1 MIPWIKDSWFYYI
14 HNMKAA
20 IYNDFQGP
28 ISITGV
34 EDPNPTE
41 FGVVIKV
48 AASGLCLS
56 DWHGWMGHD
65 QDIVLPHVPGHELAG
80 KIVAVG
86 KKVKNWIEGQRVTV
100 PFVCGC
106 GACTYCLEGN
116 QQVCDYQFQ
125 PGFTAWGSFA
135 EYVAIDYADENL
147 AELPGDMNFVEA
159 AGLGC
164 RFITAYRGVREQGK
178 LSSDQFIAVHG
189 CGGVGL
195 SAIQIAKG
203 IGAKVFAID
212 ISDEKCK
219 LASDLGADYT
229 INASKNNVVQSLKE
243 LSGGGV
249 HVSIDAL
256 GHTTTCLNSIW
267 GLRKRG
273 KHIQIGLM
281 TSSHATPPIPMS
293 LVVANELEILG
304 SHGMQ
309 SHKYGE
315 MFNFI
320 KSTGINLGT
329 MITKT
334 ISLEEVPVHLP
345 VMNLTNSAGITVINS
360 F

>member
-1 MIPWIKDSWFYYI
+1 MI
-14 HNMKAA
+14 AA
-20 IYNDFQGP
+20 IYKEFQGI
-28 ISITGV
+28 ISIANV
-34 EDPNPTE
+34 IDPNPSE

-48 AASGLCLS
+48 EASGLCLS

-65 QDIVLPHVPGHELAG
+65 RDIVLPHVPGHELAG

-100 PFVCGC
+100 PFVGGC

-147 AELPGDMNFVEA
+147 VALPDDINFLEA

-178 LSSDQFIAVHG
+178 LTSDQIISVHG

-203 IGAKVFAID
+203 IGAKVIAVD
-212 ISDEKCK
+212 ITDAKCK
-219 LASDLGADYT
+219 LAKDLGADFT
-229 INASKNNVVQSLKE
+229 INATNTYVVQAVRE

-256 GHTTTCLNSIW
+256 GHTTTCLNSIS

-281 TSSHATPPIPMS
+281 ASSHATPSIPMP

-320 KSTGINLGT
+320 KASGISLNK
-329 MITKT
+329 MISKT
-334 ISLEEVPVHLP
+334 IALEEVPVHLP
-345 VMNLTNSAGITVINS
+345 VLHQSNSAGITVINS

>member
-1 MIPWIKDSWFYYI
+1 MLIFSI
-14 HNMKAA
+14 MKVA
-20 IYNDFQGP
+20 IYNEFQGP
-28 ISITGV
+28 ISIANV
-34 EDPNPTE
+34 SDPNPSE

-48 AASGLCLS
+48 EACGLCLS

-65 QDIVLPHVPGHELAG
+65 PDIVLPHVPGHELSG
-80 KIVAVG
+80 TIIEVG
-86 KKVKNWIEGQRVTV
+86 RNVKNWSEGQRVTV
-100 PFVCGC
+100 PFVGGC
-106 GACTYCLEGN
+106 GSCTYCLEGN
-116 QQVCDYQFQ
+116 QQVCDFQFQ

-135 EYVAIDYADENL
+135 EYVAIDYADVNL
-147 AELPGDMNFVEA
+147 VELPDEMNFLEA

-178 LSSDQFIAVHG
+178 LTSDQTIAVHG

-203 IGAKVFAID
+203 IGARVIAID

-219 LASDLGADYT
+219 LARELGADFI
-229 INASKNNVVQSLKE
+229 INATTTDVVQAIKE
-243 LSGGGV
+243 LSKGGV
-249 HVSIDAL
+249 HVSMDAL
-256 GHTTTCLNSIW
+256 GHSTTCLNSIN

-281 TSSHATPPIPMS
+281 TESHAALPIPMP

-309 SHKYGE
+309 AHKYPE

-320 KSTGINLGT
+320 STTGIILGN

-334 ISLEEVPVHLP
+334 ISLQEVPFHLP
-345 VMNLTNSAGITVINS
+345 KMHQNSTSGITVVNS

>member
-1 MIPWIKDSWFYYI
+1 
-14 HNMKAA
+14 MKAA
-20 IYNDFQGP
+20 LYNEFQGP
-28 ISITGV
+28 ISIANV
-34 EDPNPTE
+34 IDPNPSE

-48 AASGLCLS
+48 EASGLCLS

-65 QDIVLPHVPGHELAG
+65 PDIVLPHVPGHELAG
-80 KIVAVG
+80 TIMSVG
-86 KKVKNWIEGQRVTV
+86 KKVKNWRAGQRVTV
-100 PFVCGC
+100 PFVGGC
-106 GACTYCLEGN
+106 GSCTYCLEGN
-116 QQVCDYQFQ
+116 QQVCDFQFQ

-135 EYVAIDYADENL
+135 EFVVIDYADINL
-147 AELPGDMNFVEA
+147 VELPADMNFLEA

-178 LSSDQFIAVHG
+178 LTSDQTIAVHG

-195 SAIQIAKG
+195 SVIQIAKG
-203 IGAKVFAID
+203 IGAKVIAID
-212 ISDEKCK
+212 INEQKCN
-219 LASDLGADYT
+219 LAKDLGADYT
-229 INASKNNVVQSLKE
+229 INAATTDVVQAVKE

-249 HVSIDAL
+249 HVSVDAL
-256 GHTTTCLNSIW
+256 GHSITCINSIM

-281 TSSHATPPIPMS
+281 TESHAAPSIPMANI
-293 LVVANELEILG
+293 VANELEILG

-309 SHKYGE
+309 AHKYPE

-320 KSTGINLGT
+320 DKAGINLGN
-329 MITKT
+329 MIAKT

-345 VMNLTNSAGITVINS
+345 KMYENSSSGITVVNS

>member
-1 MIPWIKDSWFYYI
+1 MLLYSI
-14 HNMKAA
+14 MKVA
-20 IYNDFQGP
+20 IYNEFRGP
-28 ISITGV
+28 ISIANV
-34 EDPNPTE
+34 SDPNPSE

-48 AASGLCLS
+48 EASGLCLS

-65 QDIVLPHVPGHELAG
+65 PDIVLPHVPGHEFSG
-80 KIVAVG
+80 TIVTLG
-86 KKVKNWIEGQRVTV
+86 NKVKNWCEGQRVTV
-100 PFVCGC
+100 PFVGGC
-106 GACTYCLEGN
+106 GSCTYCLEGN
-116 QQVCDYQFQ
+116 QQVCDFQFQ

-135 EYVAIDYADENL
+135 EYVAIDYADTNL
-147 AELPGDMNFVEA
+147 VELPHNINFLEA

-178 LSSDQFIAVHG
+178 LTSDQTIAVHG

-195 SAIQIAKG
+195 SAIQISRG
-203 IGAKVFAID
+203 IEAKVIAID
-212 ISDEKCK
+212 ISDAKCK
-219 LASDLGADYT
+219 LAKDLGADYT
-229 INASKNNVVQSLKE
+229 INASTTDVVQAIKE

-256 GHTTTCLNSIW
+256 GHSLTCLNSIN

-281 TSSHATPPIPMS
+281 TASYATPPIPMS

-309 SHKYGE
+309 AYKYGE

-320 KSTGINLGT
+320 KTTGINLEK

-334 ISLEEVPVHLP
+334 IALEAVPIHLP
-345 VMNLTNSAGITVINS
+345 EMYQSNTAGITVINS

>member
-1 MIPWIKDSWFYYI
+1 
-14 HNMKAA
+14 MKAA
-20 IYNDFQGP
+20 LYNAFQGQ
-28 ISITGV
+28 ISIASV
-34 EDPNPTE
+34 SDPSPSE

-48 AASGLCLS
+48 VASGLCLS

-65 QDIVLPHVPGHELAG
+65 PDIALPHVPGHELAG

-86 KKVKNWIEGQRVTV
+86 KEVKNWIEGQRVTV
-100 PFVCGC
+100 PFVGGC

-125 PGFTAWGSFA
+125 PGFTVWGSFA

-147 AELPGDMNFVEA
+147 VVLPDDMKYLEA
-159 AGLGC
+159 AALGC
-164 RFITAYRGVREQGK
+164 RFITAYRGVKEQGK
-178 LSSDQFIAVHG
+178 LTSDQTIAVHG

-203 IGAKVFAID
+203 IGAKVFAVD

-219 LASDLGADYT
+219 LASDLGADFT
-229 INASKNNVVQSLKE
+229 INANKNDAVQAVKE

-256 GHTTTCLNSIW
+256 GHTTTCLNSIS
-267 GLRKRG
+267 GLRKCG

-281 TSSHATPPIPMS
+281 ASSHATPPIPMS

-315 MFNFI
+315 MFDFM
-320 KSTGINLGT
+320 KATRINLGK

-334 ISLEEVPVHLP
+334 IPLEEVPVHLP
-345 VMNLTNSAGITVINS
+345 EMHQNNSAGITVINS

>member
-1 MIPWIKDSWFYYI
+1 MLLVFT
-14 HNMKAA
+14 MKAA
-20 IYNDFQGP
+20 IYNEFQGP
-28 ISITGV
+28 ISITNAS
-34 EDPNPTE
+34 DPNPSE

-48 AASGLCLS
+48 EASGLCLS

-65 QDIVLPHVPGHELAG
+65 PDIVLPHVPGHEFSG
-80 KIVAVG
+80 TIMAVG
-86 KKVKNWIEGQRVTV
+86 KNVKNWLEGQRVTV
-100 PFVCGC
+100 PFVGGC
-106 GACTYCLEGN
+106 GSCTYCLEGN
-116 QQVCDYQFQ
+116 QQVCDFQFQ

-135 EYVAIDYADENL
+135 EYVAIDYADVNL
-147 AELPGDMNFVEA
+147 VELPDEMNFLEA
-159 AGLGC
+159 TGLGC

-178 LSSDQFIAVHG
+178 LTSDQTIAVHG

-203 IGAKVFAID
+203 IGAKVIAVD
-212 ISDEKCK
+212 ISDEKCE
-219 LASDLGADYT
+219 LAKDLGADYT
-229 INASKNNVVQSLKE
+229 INANKTNVGQAIKE
-243 LSGGGV
+243 LSGGGA

-256 GHTTTCLNSIW
+256 GHTSTCLNSIM

-281 TSSHATPPIPMS
+281 TGAHVAPPIPMP

-309 SHKYGE
+309 AHKYPE

-320 KSTGINLGT
+320 STTGINLGN

-334 ISLEEVPVHLP
+334 ISLEEIPIQLP
-345 VMNLTNSAGITVINS
+345 KMHQNSSSGITVVNS

>member
-1 MIPWIKDSWFYYI
+1 
-14 HNMKAA
+14 MKVAL
-20 IYNDFQGP
+20 YNAFQGP
-28 ISITGV
+28 ISIANV
-34 EDPNPTE
+34 IDPNPSE

-48 AASGLCLS
+48 EASGLCLS

-65 QDIVLPHVPGHELAG
+65 PDIVLPHVPGHELAG
-80 KIVAVG
+80 TIMSVG
-86 KKVKNWIEGQRVTV
+86 KKVKNWRAGQRVTV
-100 PFVCGC
+100 PFVGGC
-106 GACTYCLEGN
+106 GSCTYCLEGN
-116 QQVCDYQFQ
+116 QQVCNFQFQ

-135 EYVAIDYADENL
+135 EYVAIDYADINL
-147 AELPGDMNFVEA
+147 VELPANMNFLEA

-178 LSSDQFIAVHG
+178 LTSDQTIAVHG

-195 SAIQIAKG
+195 SVIQIAKG
-203 IGAKVFAID
+203 IGAKVIAID
-212 ISDEKCK
+212 INVQKCN
-219 LASDLGADYT
+219 LAKDLGADYT
-229 INASKNNVVQSLKE
+229 INAATTNVVQAVKE

-249 HVSIDAL
+249 HVSVDAL
-256 GHTTTCLNSIW
+256 GHSITCINSIM

-281 TSSHATPPIPMS
+281 TESHAAPPIPMANI
-293 LVVANELEILG
+293 VANELEILG

-309 SHKYGE
+309 AHKYPE

-320 KSTGINLGT
+320 DKAGINLGN

-334 ISLEEVPVHLP
+334 ISLQEVPVHLP
-345 VMNLTNSAGITVINS
+345 KMHENSSSGITVVNS

>member
-1 MIPWIKDSWFYYI
+1 
-14 HNMKAA
+14 MKAA
-20 IYNDFQGP
+20 LYNAFQGP
-28 ISITGV
+28 ISIASV
-34 EDPNPTE
+34 SDPSPSDL
-41 FGVVIKV
+41 GVVIKV
-48 AASGLCLS
+48 EASGLCLS

-65 QDIVLPHVPGHELAG
+65 KDIVLPHIPGHELAG
-80 KIVAVG
+80 TLMVVG
-86 KKVKNWIEGQRVTV
+86 KEVNNWSEGQRVTV
-100 PFVCGC
+100 PFVGGC
-106 GACTYCLEGN
+106 GTCGYCLEGN

-135 EYVAIDYADENL
+135 EYVAIDYADANL
-147 AELPGDMNFVEA
+147 VELPDDINFLEA

-178 LSSDQFIAVHG
+178 LTSDQIIAVHG

-203 IGAKVFAID
+203 IGAKVLAID

-219 LASDLGADYT
+219 KAGELGADFT
-229 INASKNNVVQSLKE
+229 INASKNDVVQAIKDF
-243 LSGGGV
+243 SGGGV

-256 GHTTTCLNSIW
+256 GHTTTCLNSIS

-273 KHIQIGLM
+273 KHVQIGLM
-281 TSSHATPPIPMS
+281 TASHTAPPIPMP

-309 SHKYGE
+309 AHKYGE
-315 MFNFI
+315 MFDFI
-320 KSTGINLGT
+320 KATGIDLGK
-329 MITKT
+329 MINQT
-334 ISLEEVPVHLP
+334 ISLKEVPVYLP
-345 VMNLTNSAGITVINS
+345 QMHQSSSAGITVINS

>member
-1 MIPWIKDSWFYYI
+1 
-14 HNMKAA
+14 MKAA
-20 IYNDFQGP
+20 LYNEFQGQ
-28 ISITGV
+28 ISVAGV
-34 EDPNPTE
+34 NDPSPSD

-48 AASGLCLS
+48 EASGLCLS

-65 QDIVLPHVPGHELAG
+65 RDIVLPHVPGHELAG
-80 KIVAVG
+80 TVMTVG
-86 KKVKNWIEGQRVTV
+86 KEVTNWSEGQRVTV
-100 PFVCGC
+100 PFVGGC
-106 GACTYCLEGN
+106 GSCTYCLEGN

-147 AELPGDMNFVEA
+147 VELPHDINFLEA

-164 RFITAYRGVREQGK
+164 RFITAYRGIREQGK
-178 LSSDQFIAVHG
+178 LTSDQTIAIHG

-203 IGAKVFAID
+203 IGAKVLAID

-219 LASDLGADYT
+219 KASDLGADFT
-229 INASKNNVVQSLKE
+229 INASKNNVVQAIKE
-243 LSGGGV
+243 LSNGGV
-249 HVSIDAL
+249 HISIDAL
-256 GHTTTCLNSIW
+256 GHTTTCLNSIM

-281 TSSHATPPIPMS
+281 TASHATPPIPMP

-315 MFNFI
+315 MFDFI
-320 KSTGINLGT
+320 KAAKINLGK
-329 MITKT
+329 MITQT
-334 ISLEEVPVHLP
+334 ITLEEVPMHLP
-345 VMNLTNSAGITVINS
+345 QMHQSNSAGITVINS

>member
-1 MIPWIKDSWFYYI
+1 
-14 HNMKAA
+14 MKAA

-34 EDPNPTE
+34 EDPNPMV

-48 AASGLCLS
+48 EASGLCLS

-65 QDIVLPHVPGHELAG
+65 RDIVLPHVPGHELAG

-100 PFVCGC
+100 PFVGGC
-106 GACTYCLEGN
+106 GNCTYCQEGN

-147 AELPGDMNFVEA
+147 VALPEDINFLEA

-178 LSSDQFIAVHG
+178 LTSDQIISVHG

-203 IGAKVFAID
+203 IGAKVIAVD
-212 ISDEKCK
+212 ITDAKCK
-219 LASDLGADYT
+219 LAKDLGADFT
-229 INASKNNVVQSLKE
+229 INATNTNVVQAVRDIS
-243 LSGGGV
+243 SGGV
-249 HVSIDAL
+249 HVSLDAL
-256 GHTTTCLNSIW
+256 GNKTTCLNSIN

-281 TSSHATPPIPMS
+281 TEANATPPIPMPR
-293 LVVANELEILG
+293 VVANELEILG

-315 MFNFI
+315 MFDFI
-320 KSTGINLGT
+320 KASGISLRK

-334 ISLEEVPVHLP
+334 IALEEVPVHLP
-345 VMNLTNSAGITVINS
+345 VMHQSNSAGITVINS

>member
-1 MIPWIKDSWFYYI
+1 
-14 HNMKAA
+14 MKAA
-20 IYNDFQGP
+20 IYNNFQGP
-28 ISITGV
+28 ISITSV
-34 EDPNPTE
+34 EEPNPKE

-48 AASGLCLS
+48 EASGLCLS

-65 QDIVLPHVPGHELAG
+65 PDIVLPHVPGHELAG
-80 KIVAVG
+80 TIMSVG
-86 KKVKNWIEGQRVTV
+86 KKVKNWIAGQRVTV
-100 PFVCGC
+100 PFVGGC
-106 GACTYCLEGN
+106 GNCTYCEEGN

-147 AELPGDMNFVEA
+147 VELPDDINFLEA

-178 LSSDQFIAVHG
+178 LTSDQIIAVHG

-203 IGAKVFAID
+203 IGARVIAVD
-212 ISDEKCK
+212 ITDAKCE
-219 LASDLGADYT
+219 LAKDLGADFT
-229 INASKNNVVQSLKE
+229 INATNTNVVQAVRDIS
-243 LSGGGV
+243 SGGV
-249 HVSIDAL
+249 HVSLDAL
-256 GHTTTCLNSIW
+256 GNKTTCLNSIN

-281 TSSHATPPIPMS
+281 TEANATPPIPMS

-309 SHKYGE
+309 AHKYGE
-315 MFNFI
+315 MFDFI
-320 KSTGINLGT
+320 KASGISLRK

-334 ISLEEVPVHLP
+334 IALEEVPVHLP
-345 VMNLTNSAGITVINS
+345 VMYLSNSAGITVINS

>member
-1 MIPWIKDSWFYYI
+1 MI
-14 HNMKAA
+14 AT
-20 IYNDFQGP
+20 IYKEFQGP
-28 ISITGV
+28 ISITRV
-34 EDPNPTE
+34 NDPNPTE

-48 AASGLCLS
+48 EASGLCLS

-65 QDIVLPHVPGHELAG
+65 PDIVLPHVPGHELAG
-80 KIVAVG
+80 TIMSVG
-86 KKVKNWIEGQRVTV
+86 KKVKNWRAGQRVTV
-100 PFVCGC
+100 PFVGGC
-106 GACTYCLEGN
+106 GSCTYCLEGN
-116 QQVCDYQFQ
+116 QQVCDFQFQ

-135 EYVAIDYADENL
+135 EYVAIDYADINL
-147 AELPGDMNFVEA
+147 VELPADMSFLEA

-178 LSSDQFIAVHG
+178 LTSDQIIAVHG

-203 IGAKVFAID
+203 IGAKVIAID
-212 ISDEKCK
+212 INEQKCK
-219 LASDLGADYT
+219 LAKDMGADFT
-229 INASKNNVVQSLKE
+229 INATTTDVVQAVKE

-256 GHTTTCLNSIW
+256 GHSITCLNSIM

-281 TSSHATPPIPMS
+281 TESHATPSIPMS
-293 LVVANELEILG
+293 LVVANELELLG

-309 SHKYGE
+309 AHKYGE

-320 KSTGINLGT
+320 DKAGINLGN
-329 MITKT
+329 MITET

-345 VMNLTNSAGITVINS
+345 KMHENSSSGITVVNS